1 MAIGKLCSATQEA
14 LDLGNMVLDE
24 KDKKDEEFGE
34 QRFNNSKSVFE
45 IETLNLSLF
54 SINKVNAKYV

>member
-34 QRFNNSKSVFE
+34 QRFNNSKSF
-45 IETLNLSLF
+45 LKL
-54 SINKVNAKYV
+54 KH